1 MFAQSPILEGGGV
14 LTWEI
19 SPELPE
25 GLYFNEYSGVSIN
38 LARSDNFEGLIS
50 GTPTELLP
58 PTIFTIWA
66 NNSMTSA
73 SFEITIS
80 VLLDTNLDSVPDI
93 YDDDDDGD
101 GWTDEMEN
109 LCNSN
114 SLNSS
119 IKPVD
124 TDGDTICDAIDD
136 DDDND
141 DYIDT
146 EEELCSSDPTD
157 ENSIPIFS
165 SEDEPD
171 VCDALLQD
179 SDQDGWSDG
188 MEGVCGTLSDDSSSV
203 PGDHDVDGIC
213 NQIDDDDDNDGWLD
227 DEDAFPYLPTEWL
240 DTDGDEEGNNQDL
253 DDDNDGWIDSW
264 EDVCGTDSLDET
276 STPVDLDGDGFCDS
290 LDQDSDD
297 DGVVDDIDAFPDDP
311 AASVDTDG
319 DGNPDSL
326 VGVSTSDPQL
336 IEDLDDDNDGVSDK
350 DEIACG
356 TDPLTNTSIPPED
369 LSCISVST
377 DSEFAFMTYWWCCV
391 LLLLLLA
398 LLLPLVFL
406 AGEKGQTVLMMLG
419 LNKGP
424 QPMYTTC
431 LLYTSPSPRDT

>member
-1 MFAQSPILEGGGV
+1 MYKRQ
-14 LTWEI
+14 
-19 SPELPE
+19 
-25 GLYFNEYSGVSIN
+25 
-38 LARSDNFEGLIS
+38 
-50 GTPTELLP
+50 
-58 PTIFTIWA
+58 
-66 NNSMTSA
+66 
-73 SFEITIS
+73 
-80 VLLDTNLDSVPDI
+80 
-93 YDDDDDGD
+93 
-101 GWTDEMEN
+101 
-109 LCNSN
+109 
-114 SLNSS
+114 
-119 IKPVD
+119 
-124 TDGDTICDAIDD
+124 
-136 DDDND
+136 
-141 DYIDT
+141 
-146 EEELCSSDPTD
+146 
-157 ENSIPIFS
+157 
-165 SEDEPD
+165 
-171 VCDALLQD
+171 
-179 SDQDGWSDG
+179 
-188 MEGVCGTLSDDSSSV
+188 
-203 PGDHDVDGIC
+203 
-213 NQIDDDDDNDGWLD
+213 
-227 DEDAFPYLPTEWL
+227 
-240 DTDGDEEGNNQDL
+240 
-253 DDDNDGWIDSW
+253 DSW

-424 QPMYTTC
+424 QPMYTTSVPEFVSGRGTQSEPFVLQPITGVKMGDSVESKETITITKLELGTEISITDLDSDENENRFNMDFIEVQEDEEEDEGFGSVVFRLQFNDNKAC
-431 LLYTSPSPRDT
+431 LLYTSPSPRD